1 MDDRL
6 QQAPIGV
13 LEIEADGT
21 LSEMNAAARDL
32 LDVNGSVAGEPLAD
46 VYPQSVEETLPRMF
60 DADEITATEFEE
72 YYPAIDGWLAVSIVP
87 VETGATVYVQDV
99 TARQTHA
106 QTAEQL
112 RAERIR
118 ATIVDELIADVVT
131 KLVNAQSREAILE
144 AICEAFGETDLYEFA
159 WVGDREVGHDALAI
173 QAVAGD
179 TGQTFAAVRDTIES
193 GEQTPEERAIERTQ
207 VEVVHPLAEA
217 THVPERIRR
226 AGFADG
232 IQSLVAI
239 PLVHGADSHGVVGV
253 YTSHATAFSDRE
265 RTTFEALGEIAGFA
279 VTAARNRNLLH
290 ADSVTEVTF
299 EVDDS
304 VLAAL
309 SAATKTTI
317 TVNGIVPHEEA
328 IHGYLSIAGAAPD
341 TVVAATSE
349 LAGLND
355 PRIVRAADSGGT
367 IEVTLTDSTLLL
379 VAASFGATVQQA
391 VFEEGTGRVVVD
403 LPQDGELRRFARVA
417 SREVNADVAAK
428 RQRDT
433 TPGVRAR
440 NVREELTDRLTDRQ
454 ETVLRTAYLADYFES
469 PRGSTAEEV
478 AASLDITGST
488 LLHHLR
494 ASQRKLLDAV
504 FDDYE

>member
-21 LSEMNAAARDL
+21 LREINAAARDL

-46 VYPQSVEETLPRMF
+46 VYPQSVEDTLPRLL
-60 DADEITATEFEE
+60 DADEITAAEFEE

-87 VETGATVYVQDV
+87 VETEATVYVQDV
-99 TARQTHA
+99 TARQSHA

-112 RAERIR
+112 RAERTR

-131 KLVNAQSREAILE
+131 KLVNAQSRDAILE

-159 WVGDREVGHDALAI
+159 WVGDRDPGHDTLAV

-179 TGQTFAAVRDTIES
+179 TGQTFAAVRDTIGS

-253 YTSHATAFSDRE
+253 YASHATAFSERE

-279 VTAARNRNLLH
+279 VTATRNRNLLH

-341 TVVAATSE
+341 TVAAATRE
-349 LAGLND
+349 LDGLNN
-355 PRIVRAADSGGT
+355 PRVVRAADSGGT
-367 IEVTLTDSTLLL
+367 IEVTITESTLLL
-379 VAASFGATVQQA
+379 IAASFGATVQQA
-391 VFEEGTGRVVVD
+391 VFEDGTGRVVVD

-417 SREVNADVAAK
+417 SREVDADVAAK

-440 NVREELTDRLTDRQ
+440 DVREELTERLTDRQ

-504 FDDYE
+504 FDDYD